1 MPPRPPLP
9 ALPPLLLT
17 RPAAASA
24 RFAGAWQ
31 AAMGADAPVVISP
44 VVEIVP
50 SPGATDP
57 GGYAGVV
64 FASENAV
71 AALGPAPRPVVAW
84 CVGARTAEAAAA
96 AGYRARSAD
105 GDAGALV
112 ALIAASGTAGPLL
125 FARGRE
131 SRGDVAAR
139 LAGAGIR
146 CDEAVVYDQRDAPL
160 APVALR
166 LLAGTGAVLVPLF
179 SANSARRLADALTGA
194 DVQARL
200 RIAAISPAVAAAWTG
215 PAPAALRVAERPDGG
230 AMIAALCTL
239 AALS

>member
-1 MPPRPPLP
+1 MLPRPTLP
-9 ALPPLLLT
+9 ELPPLLLT

-24 RFAGAWQ
+24 RFAEAWH
-31 AAMGADAPVVISP
+31 ATMGADAPVVVSP

-50 SPGATDP
+50 RPGAADL
-57 GGYAGVV
+57 GGYAGLV

-71 AALGPAPRPVVAW
+71 AALGPAPGPVVAW

-96 AGYRARSAD
+96 AGYDARSAD

-112 ALIAASGTAGPLL
+112 ALVSASGTAGPLL

-139 LAGAGIR
+139 LSEAGIR
-146 CDEAVVYDQRDAPL
+146 CEEAVVYDQRDAPL
-160 APVALR
+160 TPTALR

-179 SANSARRLADALTGA
+179 SINSARRLAHALRGE
-194 DVQARL
+194 DVRARL
-200 RIAAISPAVAAAWTG
+200 RIVAMSPAVAEAWSG
-215 PAPAALRVAERPDGG
+215 PSPAVLRVAGRPDGR
-230 AMIAALCTL
+230 AMIGALGAL
-239 AALS
+239 AALP